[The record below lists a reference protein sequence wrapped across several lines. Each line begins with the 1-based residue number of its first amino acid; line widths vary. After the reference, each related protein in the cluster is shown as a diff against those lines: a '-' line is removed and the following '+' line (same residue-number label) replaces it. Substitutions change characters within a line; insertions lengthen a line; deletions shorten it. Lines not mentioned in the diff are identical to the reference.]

1 MNNQQCTT
9 YFPSRFVL
17 MPGCLTFL
25 SSISPWCK
33 QDFCSPIFVLLT
45 FSLFRFFRGK
55 TTLYHHVPPN
65 YPVILCWCHYM
76 ELFYLLYLNGFIR
89 VLLSCQS
96 PTLDSY
102 GAKST
107 LYRPFHLSLC
117 GYTYRP
123 QKASGQIWIKNLFLS
138 SFKYRFVKR
147 KIDSSKHYIGHSIT
161 GLIWWTINSAQP
173 ISPPVL
179 CWCQDV

>member
-33 QDFCSPIFVLLT
+33 QDFVLLT

-65 YPVILCWCHYM
+65 YHVILCWCHYM
-76 ELFYLLYLNGFIR
+76 EIVCRLYLNGFIR
-89 VLLSCQS
+89 ILLSCQS

-123 QKASGQIWIKNLFLS
+123 QKASGQIWIKNSIFELF
-138 SFKYRFVKR
+138 
-147 KIDSSKHYIGHSIT
+147 
-161 GLIWWTINSAQP
+161 
-173 ISPPVL
+173 
-179 CWCQDV
+179 